1 MHHPT
6 RTSLLLALAT
16 LSLSFA
22 PARRAQAVAPA
33 STASPTGAKGQA
45 ATAEAVLLN
54 VFEVKGDAS
63 DTYDAT
69 NTNSVTGTNTLLSK
83 TPLDAKVFNR
93 QLMDELNVVDMTDML
108 SKLGGLG
115 SAVIGAGEDVRG
127 DLEGDRQDPKT
138 MTMRGLAI
146 NNPRRDGFLRS
157 DTTLLDSFDIERV
170 EAIGGSNSL
179 LFGSGDAGGAI
190 TSTSK
195 RAYLNR
201 RPTATITGTTDSEGS
216 WRSTLDTQASNRM
229 FGLRVNAAKGDTRFF
244 RPGHRQQ
251 NAGVHVAATFQPWKN
266 LQIRGEYRYFTRD
279 AVFAQAV
286 TVRAPLS
293 WQLPARDAFGAA
305 VVNVP
310 GNTTATNVDNKS
322 SRYLVSRRRPVHP
335 QRPLRSHHRRLCGRP
350 IPPRRL
356 H

>member
-1 MHHPT
+1 MKIQFPIS
-6 RTSLLLALAT
+6 RTSLLLALTT

-22 PARRAQAVAPA
+22 PALRAQAVAPIA
-33 STASPTGAKGQA
+33 TASPAA
-45 ATAEAVLLN
+45 ATTAEVAAAEVVAAKKKQKQDEQAVLLN
-54 VFEVKGDAS
+54 VFEVKADSS

-93 QLMDELNVVDMTDML
+93 QLMDELDVVDMTDML

-115 SAVIGAGEDVRG
+115 SAVIGTGEDVRG

-157 DTTLLDSFDIERV
+157 DTTLLDSFDVERV
-170 EAIGGSNSL
+170 EVIGGSNSL

-201 RPTATITGTTDSEGS
+201 RPTSTITGKIDSEGS

-229 FGLRVNAAKGDTRFF
+229 FGLRINAAKGDTRFG
-244 RPGHRQQ
+244 R
-251 NAGVHVAATFQPWKN
+251 ATASK
-266 LQIRGEYRYFTRD
+266 T
-279 AVFAQAV
+279 
-286 TVRAPLS
+286 
-293 WQLPARDAFGAA
+293 PAC
-305 VVNVP
+305 
-310 GNTTATNVDNKS
+310 TW
-322 SRYLVSRRRPVHP
+322 
-335 QRPLRSHHRRLCGRP
+335 
-350 IPPRRL
+350 PPRFSRGRISRSAASIATSRATRSSPRR
-356 H
+356 

>member
-1 MHHPT
+1 MYT
-6 RTSLLLALAT
+6 LRIALARLLLALLGTGSAFT
-16 LSLSFA
+16 PGLIAQTA
-22 PARRAQAVAPA
+22 PAPVASVPTPSANPTPTAAELAAANKKQKQAEQ
-33 STASPTGAKGQA
+33 TI
-45 ATAEAVLLN
+45 LLN
-54 VFEVKGDAS
+54 VFEVKSDSS

-179 LFGSGDAGGAI
+179 LFGSGDAGGVI
-190 TSTSK
+190 TSASK

-201 RPTATITGTTDSEGS
+201 RPTMTVSATGDSEGT
-216 WRSTLDTQASNRM
+216 RRYTVDAQVGMKYFA
-229 FGLRVNAAKGDTRFF
+229 FRVNGVRDDTR
-244 RPGHRQQ
+244 
-251 NAGVHVAATFQPWKN
+251 
-266 LQIRGEYRYFTRD
+266 LE
-279 AVFAQAV
+279 
-286 TVRAPLS
+286 
-293 WQLPARDAFGAA
+293 
-305 VVNVP
+305 
-310 GNTTATNVDNKS
+310 
-322 SRYLVSRRRPVHP
+322 LV
-335 QRPLRSHHRRLCGRP
+335 
-350 IPPRRL
+350 
-356 H
+356 